1 MNRCKLNDATPA
13 EWDAVTSKLH
23 KQVGGNHY
31 SKRAIQPI
39 DFITAN
45 GLGFC
50 EGNAIKYICRHKDK
64 NGSEDLLKAIHYLE
78 MLLEQEYS
86 NEK

>member
-1 MNRCKLNDATPA
+1 MNRLNDATPA
-13 EWDAVTSKLH
+13 EWDAVTSKLN
-23 KQVGGNHY
+23 KQIGGNHY

-39 DFITAN
+39 EFITAN

-50 EGNAIKYICRHKDK
+50 EGNAIKYICRYKDK
-64 NGSEDLLKAIHYLE
+64 NGAEDLLKAIHYLE